1 MFDVFLERVNEML
14 EVLLVDENNRGL
26 GRMEKLEAHEKACL
40 HRAFSVFL
48 IHDGK
53 MLIQKRALSKY
64 HCPGIWTNICCSHP
78 LEGEV
83 IPYALQ
89 RLKEEVG
96 IEQVE
101 LEEVGTMIYKAE
113 FDNGLTEY
121 EYDHLLL
128 GKYDGDVL
136 INPEEVAEV
145 RRLEFAELKEEIEKN
160 PQLFTPWFKLA
171 LDQVLEKI

>member
-1 MFDVFLERVNEML
+1 MFDAFLERVNEML

-48 IHDGK
+48 IHEGK

-145 RRLEFAELKEEIEKN
+145 RWIEFAELKEEIEKN

>member
-145 RRLEFAELKEEIEKN
+145 RWIEFAELKEEIEKN

>member
-1 MFDVFLERVNEML
+1 MFDAFLERVNEML

-145 RRLEFAELKEEIEKN
+145 RWIEFAELKEEIEKN

>member
-1 MFDVFLERVNEML
+1 ML

-48 IHDGK
+48 IHEGK

-145 RRLEFAELKEEIEKN
+145 RWLEFAELKEEIEKN

>member
-1 MFDVFLERVNEML
+1 MFDAFLERVNEML

-48 IHDGK
+48 IHEGK

-96 IEQVE
+96 IEKVE

-113 FDNGLTEY
+113 FYNGLTEY

-145 RRLEFAELKEEIEKN
+145 RWLEFAELKEEIEKN

>member
-1 MFDVFLERVNEML
+1 MFDAFLERVNEML

-145 RRLEFAELKEEIEKN
+145 RWIEFAQLKEEIEKN

>member
-1 MFDVFLERVNEML
+1 MFDAFLERVNEML

-145 RRLEFAELKEEIEKN
+145 RWLEFAELKEEIEKN